1 MSAFAVAMGAKRTCP
16 FALHMS
22 ANDPK
27 RTLATLPEGCS
38 TLVRSPVPER
48 GGRLMKRREFIT
60 LISGAAAAWP
70 VAARTQ
76 QQNLP
81 IVGILSA
88 QSQVSEAALLVEWE
102 KGLNETGYVGGRNVL
117 FEYRFADGQGDRLPM
132 LVADLVQRQV
142 AVLVANT
149 TPPALAA
156 KAATT
161 TIPVV
166 FMTGVDPVEVGL
178 VASFNRPGANVTG
191 VTFLSNKLVAK
202 RLELLAALVSPPAP
216 IGMLAHTRNPNTV
229 ADVRDALAAAAALG
243 RTLHVERVA
252 SLSEL
257 DAAVIALVQQRIAAL
272 FVAPQADFRIWQQQI
287 LALAERNALPTSFS
301 NSDFVVAGGLMSYG
315 PNQVESY
322 REAGIYTGRI
332 LKGEKPAELP
342 VLVSTKFNF
351 AINLKT
357 AKALG
362 LTIPP
367 TMLAL
372 TTMLVE

>member
-1 MSAFAVAMGAKRTCP
+1 MR
-16 FALHMS
+16 
-22 ANDPK
+22 
-27 RTLATLPEGCS
+27 
-38 TLVRSPVPER
+38 
-48 GGRLMKRREFIT
+48 RREFIT
-60 LISGAAAAWP
+60 LLTSAAASWP
-70 VAARTQ
+70 LALRAQ
-76 QQNLP
+76 PQSLP
-81 IVGILSA
+81 VVGILSA
-88 QSQVSEAALLVEWE
+88 QSQQSEAALLAEWE
-102 KGLNETGYVGGRNVL
+102 KPLNDTGYVGGRNVL
-117 FEYRFADGQGDRLPM
+117 FDYRFADGHGDRLPI
-132 LVADLVQRQV
+132 LAADLVRRQV

-161 TIPVV
+161 TIPIV
-166 FMTGVDPVEVGL
+166 FVTGVDPVEVGL
-178 VASFNRPGANVTG
+178 VASFNKPGANVTG

-202 RLELLAALVSPPAP
+202 RLELLAALVPAAAP
-216 IGMLAHTRNPNTV
+216 IGMLAHTRNPNTA
-229 ADVRDALAAAAALG
+229 ADVKDALSAAVALG
-243 RTLHVERVA
+243 RTLYVERVA

-257 DAAVIALVQQRIAAL
+257 DAAVTALVQQRVGAL
-272 FVAPQADFRIWQQQI
+272 FIAPQADFRIWQQQI

-315 PNQVESY
+315 PNQIESY

-342 VLVSTKFNF
+342 VLVSTKFTF

-367 TMLAL
+367 SVLAL

>member
-1 MSAFAVAMGAKRTCP
+1 MR
-16 FALHMS
+16 
-22 ANDPK
+22 
-27 RTLATLPEGCS
+27 
-38 TLVRSPVPER
+38 
-48 GGRLMKRREFIT
+48 RREFIK
-60 LISGAAAAWP
+60 LLGSGAAWP
-70 VAARTQ
+70 ITARAQ
-76 QQNLP
+76 QGSMP
-81 IVGILSA
+81 VVGILSS
-88 QSQVSEAALLVEWE
+88 QSQESEAALLTEWR
-102 KGLNETGYVGGRNVL
+102 KGLDDTGYVGGRNVL
-117 FEYRFADGQGDRLPM
+117 FEYRFADGQNDQLPM
-132 LVADLVQRQV
+132 LAADLVRRQV

-161 TIPVV
+161 KIPIV

-202 RLELLAALVSPPAP
+202 RLELLATLVSGAAP
-216 IGMLAHTRNPNTV
+216 IGMLAHTRNPNTA
-229 ADVRDALAAAAALG
+229 ADVRDALAAATALG
-243 RTLHVERVA
+243 RTLLVERVA
-252 SLSEL
+252 SPSEV
-257 DAAVIALVQQRIAAL
+257 DAAVTTLVERRIVAL
-272 FVAPQADFRIWQQQI
+272 FVAPQADFRNWRQHI
-287 LALAERNALPTSFS
+287 LGLAERHALPTSFS

-315 PNQVESY
+315 PNQNDSY

-332 LKGEKPAELP
+332 LKGEKPADLP

-367 TMLAL
+367 SMLAL
-372 TTMLVE
+372 TTMLFE

>member
-1 MSAFAVAMGAKRTCP
+1 MR
-16 FALHMS
+16 
-22 ANDPK
+22 
-27 RTLATLPEGCS
+27 
-38 TLVRSPVPER
+38 
-48 GGRLMKRREFIT
+48 RREFIT
-60 LISGAAAAWP
+60 LIGGAAAAWP
-70 VAARTQ
+70 VAARAQ
-76 QQNLP
+76 QQNVP
-81 IVGILSA
+81 KVGILSA
-88 QSQVSEAALLVEWE
+88 QSQVSEAALLAEWE
-102 KGLNETGYVGGRNVL
+102 KGLNETGYVGGQNVL
-117 FEYRFADGQGDRLPM
+117 FEYQFADGQGDRLAM
-132 LVADLVQRQV
+132 LAADLVRRQV

-161 TIPVV
+161 TIPIV

-202 RLELLAALVSPPAP
+202 RLELLAALISTAAP
-216 IGMLAHTRNPNTV
+216 IGMLAHTNNPNTV
-229 ADVRDALAAAAALG
+229 ADVRDALAAASALG

-257 DAAVIALVQQRIAAL
+257 DAAVMALVQQRVAAL

-315 PNQVESY
+315 PNQVEAY

-351 AINLKT
+351 AINLNT
-357 AKALG
+357 AKTLG